1 MRVSEVMQGEVE
13 TVSAE
18 APVSDILLAFADSRI
33 SALPVM
39 DPEGRLV
46 GVISKTDILAAEE
59 DAQREPAR
67 DRLFE
72 GTVARDLMTSPA
84 LTIPPDASV
93 RDAAQQMLSAG
104 VHRLFVTAGEGPVG
118 VISITDILR
127 AVAGGRL

>member
-1 MRVSEVMQGEVE
+1 MRVSELMQNDLE
-13 TVSAE
+13 TVSADT
-18 APVSDILLAFADSRI
+18 PVSDVFLSFADSRV

-39 DPEGRLV
+39 DREGRLV
-46 GVISKTDILAAEE
+46 GVISKTDLVAAEE
-59 DAQREPAR
+59 DAQGEPAR

-72 GTVARDLMTSPA
+72 GTLARDLMTSPA

-104 VHRLFVTAGEGPVG
+104 VHRLFVSAGEGPVG

-127 AVAGGRL
+127 AVARGQL